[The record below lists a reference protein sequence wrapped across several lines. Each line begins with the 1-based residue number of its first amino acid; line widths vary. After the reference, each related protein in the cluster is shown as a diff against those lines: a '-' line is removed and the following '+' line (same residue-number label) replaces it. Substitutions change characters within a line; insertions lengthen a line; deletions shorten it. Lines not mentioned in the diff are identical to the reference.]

1 MEYHIVLVM
10 NTNTFRSG
18 ALTYTLEAVNEN
30 NNGDAAEEV
39 LEHTSTSIP
48 VKEI

>member
-10 NTNTFRSG
+10 NTNTFRTG
-18 ALTYTLEAVNEN
+18 ALTYTLRVENVNE
-30 NNGDAAEEV
+30 NGDAAEEV
-39 LEHTSTSIP
+39 LVHTQLIL